1 MITNNTYY
9 KNELY
14 IPHAKPSI
22 TSDVTQVASELSS
35 FIAKYERQCL
45 IMCLGLQLS
54 LEFINKLD
62 SKRSNGLIVGADQKW
77 DDLLNGKTYNNPNG
91 DFVEWRGIRFKSPG
105 CSTYDSS
112 FLANYVYSK
121 FEQNYDLTRTGIGD
135 GKIQGKNIE
144 ERSSAPKVMRAIRE
158 MTNMIQGKE
167 YDSKVL
173 ERRVGFGID
182 YYEENMETS
191 LYTFIRDMNHLV
203 ADTYDNFKPTYWNR
217 QQNQFG
223 I

>member
-1 MITNNTYY
+1 
-9 KNELY
+9 
-14 IPHAKPSI
+14 
-22 TSDVTQVASELSS
+22 
-35 FIAKYERQCL
+35 
-45 IMCLGLQLS
+45 
-54 LEFINKLD
+54 
-62 SKRSNGLIVGADQKW
+62 
-77 DDLLNGKTYNNPNG
+77 
-91 DFVEWRGIRFKSPG
+91 
-105 CSTYDSS
+105 
-112 FLANYVYSK
+112 
-121 FEQNYDLTRTGIGD
+121 
-135 GKIQGKNIE
+135 
-144 ERSSAPKVMRAIRE
+144 MRAIRE
-158 MTNMIQGKE
+158 MTDMIQGKE